1 MAKTYTAKL
10 KISFQKQHTCVGCQS
25 EFRYQLDRQVTGTGG
40 SKEAAE
46 SNLQTAI
53 SKSLANDVDQHAC
66 PHCGMLQPDM
76 IANVRSSRALTGA
89 WIGAIAV
96 AVGLFIAL
104 PHWVTLSTS
113 AMISTIGMAILMLV
127 WLGTVFFN
135 PNSNMTRGQS
145 ASAEKVAAGTVQLVT
160 QGNSQDS
167 VDDFSSPSSG
177 QWFTLLLGATSLVLV
192 ASPMVLPSIMG
203 WKTNNC
209 YPPVVGPG
217 DTTTIYF
224 DQQIRSLKG
233 YWNGWVQA
241 AATVEGEPT
250 IVPMQAETK
259 KSTWGDTIS
268 GKSVS
273 NNSNTMYVKV
283 TVPADESIAGK
294 SLNLELK
301 VQANYPLAEGREFFE
316 HQGEFQH
323 RTNLQL
329 SAAGSGSQYFNA
341 WLIGQ
346 ISALASCLI
355 GGFVLCSSARSLA
368 ARAIA
373 PKLIM
378 PGDAEEVEEVE

>member
-10 KISFQKQHTCVGCQS
+10 KITFQKQHTCVGCQS
-25 EFRYQLDRQVTGTGG
+25 EFRYQLDRQVAGTGG

-53 SKSLANDVDQHAC
+53 SKSLANDVDRHAC

-89 WIGAIAV
+89 WIGAIVV

-113 AMISTIGMAILMLV
+113 AMISAIGMAILMLV
-127 WLGTVFFN
+127 WLSSVFFN

-177 QWFTLLLGATSLVLV
+177 QWFTVLLGATSLVLV

-203 WKTNNC
+203 WKTNDC

-224 DQQIRSLKG
+224 DRQIRSLKG

-241 AATVEGEPT
+241 AATVEGEET

-259 KSTWGDTIS
+259 NSTWGNTIS

-283 TVPADESIAGK
+283 AVPPDEAIAGK
-294 SLNLELK
+294 TLNLELK

-316 HQGEFQH
+316 HQEEFQH
-323 RTNLQL
+323 TTNLQL
-329 SAAGSGSQYFNA
+329 SAAGSGRQYFNA

-346 ISALASCLI
+346 ISALASCII
-355 GGFVLCSSARSLA
+355 GGFVLCTSARSLA

-378 PGDAEEVEEVE
+378 PGDSEDVEEVG